1 MTQIQ
6 ENKLPEWWI
15 ETTLEDVVLSAN
27 TWLDAIKRAPIVNE
41 NTWIRCFRIQD
52 ASQSKKYDN
61 WGFTKVDDNNYNRFQ
76 LLKWDILIARTW
88 NTVWVNYLVKED
100 LKSVFNN
107 WLIRLR
113 VNNKI
118 DYRFLYNIIS
128 SDVFNRHIQSIAYWT
143 STQPN
148 IQIQSLLN
156 FTLKLP
162 PLPEQQAIA
171 KVLSSFDD
179 KIELLREQNETLEKI
194 WQEIF
199 KEWFGKYKVWDEL
212 PEGWRVYEF
221 KSIVKQIKPWTNYQ
235 PNRVENWIPFVNWRN
250 VKNWFLDLSDVKY
263 ITKEEYERVHNSW
276 VPEENDILITRI
288 WTLGNVWVINKEEL
302 PLAVHYNNI
311 DIKCDSIVYQFIYFL
326 LKSEYFLEYYH
337 IRKKQA
343 VQEYITI
350 EDVESIPIILPNN
363 LSDLKE
369 KEETFIELFDK
380 IRLNYL
386 QIQTLSKTRDELLP
400 KLMKGEVRVV

>member
-100 LKSVFNN
+100 IKSVFNN

-128 SDVFNRHIQSIAYWT
+128 SDVFSRHIQSIAYWT

-156 FTLKLP
+156 FTFKLP

-171 KVLSSFDD
+171 KILSSFDL

-194 WQEIF
+194 WQELF

-212 PEGWRVYEF
+212 PEWWRVGKLGEVANEIIRGFTTNYVEKSNLINLNQKVNKWNILEKQYF
-221 KSIVKQIKPWTNYQ
+221 KYYPEDTKVPENKFVKKYDILLNSLGEWTLWRVHFYKENTNNIVADQHISILRFNKDLSFYVYQVLCSNDWSFRLLNWISGSTWMLMLNINMVRNFDIIIPNKDLIVKYS
-235 PNRVENWIPFVNWRN
+235 N
-250 VKNWFLDLSDVKY
+250 VMDS
-263 ITKEEYERVHNSW
+263 IYEKIS
-276 VPEENDILITRI
+276 
-288 WTLGNVWVINKEEL
+288 IN
-302 PLAVHYNNI
+302 NQNI
-311 DIKCDSIVYQFIYFL
+311 DS
-326 LKSEYFLEYYH
+326 
-337 IRKKQA
+337 
-343 VQEYITI
+343 
-350 EDVESIPIILPNN
+350 
-363 LSDLKE
+363 
-369 KEETFIELFDK
+369 
-380 IRLNYL
+380 
-386 QIQTLSKTRDELLP
+386 LSKTRDELLP